1 VRTETLGK
9 GDVAYIPQGYGHSIE
24 NIGSARCRV
33 LVGFNSGKYE
43 TIDLSNW
50 IAGNPADVLATNFGK
65 PAHCSRSSRT
75 KACLSR
81 IRTAGWADQS
91 VSVAGR

>member
-1 VRTETLGK
+1 VRPRARQRRC
-9 GDVAYIPQGYGHSIE
+9 DVAYIPQGYGHSIE

-50 IAGNPADVLATNFGK
+50 IAGNSADVLATNFGK
-65 PAHCSRSSRT
+65 PAALFQKFPRRGVF
-75 KACLSR
+75 
-81 IRTAGWADQS
+81 IADKD
-91 VSVAGR
+91 GRVG